1 MWGFRNVQNSEQIKP
16 EKIIPSTEMPIKNR
30 KSFEKKENKCIRL
43 ILDVGLVF
51 LLFGGKKKKK
61 KQRN

>member
-1 MWGFRNVQNSEQIKP
+1 
-16 EKIIPSTEMPIKNR
+16 MPIKNR

-61 KQRN
+61 KAEKLNQKSFITFHLNVCLD